1 MPLRYMLLISA
12 DEAQVDDVVSDEGVR
27 AFNTWMDDLV
37 RRGVIRAHEGLEPS
51 RTATTVR
58 VRDGRVAVTD
68 GPYTEAKEHIG
79 GFALIEVDSL
89 DEAVEIAAGHPASAM
104 GQVEIRPVREPQRPP
119 VSRRRGAG

>member
-89 DEAVEIAAGHPASAM
+89 DEAVAIAAGHPASAV
-104 GQVEIRPVREPQRPP
+104 GQVEIRPVREP
-119 VSRRRGAG
+119 

>member
-58 VRDGRVAVTD
+58 VRDGRLAVTD
-68 GPYTEAKEHIG
+68 GPYAEAKEHIG
-79 GFALIEVDSL
+79 KLHALIEVDSL
-89 DEAVEIAAGHPASAM
+89 DEAVQIAAGHPASAV
-104 GQVEIRPVREPQRPP
+104 GQVEIRPVREP
-119 VSRRRGAG
+119 

>member
-1 MPLRYMLLISA
+1 MPLRYMPLISA

-58 VRDGRVAVTD
+58 VRDGRVAGRTVRT
-68 GPYTEAKEHIG
+68 PRPRST
-79 GFALIEVDSL
+79 S
-89 DEAVEIAAGHPASAM
+89 AG
-104 GQVEIRPVREPQRPP
+104 
-119 VSRRRGAG
+119 SR